1 MNTKWPTVP
10 LKKVLKPVSR
20 PESVDPGKMYHIL
33 GAHWYAQGLYTKYV
47 MKGTQIRAS
56 KIYRI
61 EKGDFVYN
69 RLFAWKGSFAVA
81 IDENDGCYVSNE
93 FPSFAI
99 DNNILDSKYLWR
111 IFSLA
116 SIWDD
121 ALGLSTGG
129 TPTSRNRLK
138 QEKLLAMNIS
148 LPPLDEQRRIVARIE
163 ELAAWIEEA
172 RELRRRAAEETEALL
187 KSSRNA
193 IVEAL
198 RKHYPDTRLGNVCQ
212 KITDGP
218 HVSPSYVSKGIP
230 FISVRNISE
239 SGLDFSTAKYVSEAD
254 HRIFSQKAKVERG
267 DVLYT
272 KGGTT
277 GVAHRVDTDKEF
289 SIWVHVALLKLD
301 KDKVR
306 DGFVEHMLNAPSSKA
321 QALEYTHGSSNKDLG
336 LTRMCNILFPVPP
349 ISDQGRIVDYLDR
362 LQSKLDALKRHQ
374 EETAAELYALL
385 PAVLERAFRG
395 EL

>member
-1 MNTKWPTVP
+1 MNMRIP
-10 LKKVLKPVSR
+10 LVKLGSVLRRVGRFEKRDDLLEYRFAGTYSFGRGIFVGEKKTGSSFQLDKIQR
-20 PESVDPGKMYHIL
+20 
-33 GAHWYAQGLYTKYV
+33 
-47 MKGTQIRAS
+47 IRT
-56 KIYRI
+56 
-61 EKGDFVYN
+61 GDFVYCKIM
-69 RLFAWKGSFAVA
+69 AWEGAFGLVPEQCNGCVMSGAFVVYEVDTEKIDPNFLDYYFKIKSNWDAIGSQ
-81 IDENDGCYVSNE
+81 
-93 FPSFAI
+93 
-99 DNNILDSKYLWR
+99 
-111 IFSLA
+111 
-116 SIWDD
+116 
-121 ALGLSTGG
+121 STG
-129 TPTSRNRLK
+129 TNVRRR
-138 QEKLLAMNIS
+138 S
-148 LPPLDEQRRIVARIE
+148 LHPNQFEVATIPNPPLDEQRRIVARIE
-163 ELAAWIEEA
+163 ELAARIEEA
-172 RELRRRAAEETEALL
+172 RELRRQAVEETSALL
-187 KSSRNA
+187 KSSRKA

-198 RKHYPDTRLGNVCQ
+198 REHYPDTRLGDVCK

-254 HRIFSQKAKVERG
+254 HKIFSQKAKVERG

-277 GVAHRVDTDKEF
+277 GVAHRVDTDKDF

-301 KDKVR
+301 KDKVC

-349 ISDQGRIVDYLDR
+349 ISDQGHIVGYLDG

-374 EETAAELYALL
+374 AETAAELDALL
-385 PAVLERAFRG
+385 PAVLERSFRG